1 MYKHEVN
8 PGATV
13 LHQQRQRIEMASFDV
28 IQGHFPSEKAKGEI
42 QRLGGEP
49 DQERSEVHRVEKEQ
63 TEKAQENDRNHVK
76 TTSRHARDQQQEE
89 EERERQEE
97 RFCPVR
103 SDSLVVQEIVIHDY
117 HLVL

>member
-1 MYKHEVN
+1 MTFLNVIPRHC
-8 PGATV
+8 PG
-13 LHQQRQRIEMASFDV
+13 ED
-28 IQGHFPSEKAKGEI
+28 AKCEL
-42 QRLGGEP
+42 QRLRGETNDECP
-49 DQERSEVHRVEKEQ
+49 VVHRVEQETHEEKEEDSSKNVQ
-63 TEKAQENDRNHVK
+63 AVSAHTP
-76 TTSRHARDQQQEE
+76 DQQQEE